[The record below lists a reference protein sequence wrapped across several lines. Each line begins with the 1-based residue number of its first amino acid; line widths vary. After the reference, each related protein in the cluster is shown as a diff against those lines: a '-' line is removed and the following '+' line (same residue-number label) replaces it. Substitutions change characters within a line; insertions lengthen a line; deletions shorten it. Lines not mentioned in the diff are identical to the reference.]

1 MVKFMKQTLSNE
13 DDTLRGRLYI
23 FQFEDKQYL
32 TCIVIEKKDLFAEYP
47 NNHKHK
53 KFVYFDDCLGMA
65 FVQLHDLHLT
75 NNIIYHDDELYD
87 IGDDVITITKLMS
100 SLNNCDP
107 EQLKQC
113 DDDYNETMEYTKE
126 LYDGIKLDLE
136 KLPFDYYDVDYG
148 YILK

>member
-1 MVKFMKQTLSNE
+1 MAKFMKQALSNE

-32 TCIVIEKKDLFAEYP
+32 TCIVIEKKELFAEYP

-53 KFVYFDDCLGMA
+53 KFAYFNDCLGMA
-65 FVQLHDLHLT
+65 LYQLIKLDLKHE
-75 NNIIYHDDELYD
+75 YVAVEDELYD
-87 IGDDVITITKLMS
+87 IGDDLHIITKLMV
-100 SLNNCDP
+100 SLKNCYTD
-107 EQLKQC
+107 QLKS

-136 KLPFDYYDVDYG
+136 KLPFDYYEVDYG